1 MASPCV
7 ICMGQSGKP
16 LAGKRCT
23 ASACKIEYSKRMK
36 AAKIVMVELHPGR
49 DGSASSPSTVRPAS
63 PRSAAAESLSGFVLW
78 ELISVFGQREHD
90 PDTFS
95 PYELRNGPAA
105 DREPALSYL
114 VFAHWKEGADDNGRR
129 DPPPHTP

>member
-7 ICMGQSGKP
+7 ICMGQSGKQ

-23 ASACKIEYSKRMK
+23 AAACKTEYAKRMK
-36 AAKIVMVELHPGR
+36 AAKIGVVELQPGR
-49 DGSASSPSTVRPAS
+49 DGRASSPSPAS
-63 PRSAAAESLSGFVLW
+63 SRSAAAESLSGFILW
-78 ELISVFGQREHD
+78 ELLSVFGQREHD
-90 PDTFS
+90 PETFT

-105 DREPALSYL
+105 DREPELSYL

-129 DPPPHTP
+129 DPPPTP

>member
-1 MASPCV
+1 
-7 ICMGQSGKP
+7 
-16 LAGKRCT
+16 
-23 ASACKIEYSKRMK
+23 MK

-49 DGSASSPSTVRPAS
+49 DGSASSPSTVPAS

-90 PDTFS
+90 PETFS

-105 DREPALSYL
+105 DREPARLAQENEKWTRACSEGLTASQSALDGSYGPYDHII
-114 VFAHWKEGADDNGRR
+114 FMGNA
-129 DPPPHTP
+129 